1 MGVKGLWQLI
11 DPAGK
16 PIPLERLENRVLA
29 IDVSIWLNQ
38 SLAGFRDASGGGGV
52 VSQAHLL
59 GLFHRVCK
67 LLFYRIKPVFVFDG
81 KPPQLKKD
89 MLAKRRMRKAGA
101 GKKAD
106 KTRNKIVENYLKQQ
120 IVAKQLHR
128 QTQQVSKALEG
139 GQAGLANLLSHRKG
153 NSAAE
158 KDLFELPTPLNHD
171 EDDFSDEEERD
182 DVLGRLDIDHSTDI
196 HAVDL
201 GSSDFK
207 TLTSSQKYEVL
218 LELREKR
225 KQSSWAKLGDMPQ
238 EARSFSGYQ
247 MERLIKRRKIQKM
260 TDDVGTELTDDSLAI
275 ADSKLFVGDREGM
288 RKERKRIVG
297 KDFVYME
304 GIRDKNL
311 TGELSDL
318 SRSICTYLP
327 TYLLP
332 YVLFQTTNKPSPI
345 VLSLKMA

>member
-38 SLAGFRDASGGGGV
+38 SLAGFRDATGGGGV

-106 KTRNKIVENYLKQQ
+106 KARNKIVENYLKQQ
-120 IVAKQLHR
+120 IVAKQLQR

-153 NSAAE
+153 NAAAE
-158 KDLFELPTPLNHD
+158 KDLFELPAPLDRD
-171 EDDFSDEEERD
+171 EGDLSEEEEEERD

-201 GSSDFK
+201 GSSDFE

-225 KQSSWAKLGDMPQ
+225 KQSSWAKLGEMPQ

-247 MERLIKRRKIQKM
+247 MERLRKRRKIQKM
-260 TDDVGTELTDDSLAI
+260 TNEVGSKLTDDSMAV

-297 KDFVYME
+297 KNFIYME
-304 GIRDKNL
+304 GIGDKNL
-311 TGELSDL
+311 TGELSDINVACIVF
-318 SRSICTYLP
+318 SITLC
-327 TYLLP
+327 
-332 YVLFQTTNKPSPI
+332 PSFR
-345 VLSLKMA
+345 L

>member
-1 MGVKGLWQLI
+1 MKLCLAMGVKGLWQLL
-11 DPAGK
+11 DSAGK

-38 SLAGFRDASGGGGV
+38 SLAGFRDASGGGV

-81 KPPQLKKD
+81 KPPQLKKEL
-89 MLAKRRMRKAGA
+89 LAKRRMKKAGA

-106 KTRNKIVENYLKQQ
+106 KTRSKIVENYLKQQ
-120 IVAKQLHR
+120 IVAKQLQR

-139 GQAGLANLLSHRKG
+139 GQEGLANLLSHRKG

-158 KDLFELPTPLNHD
+158 KDLFELPTPKVKD
-171 EDDFSDEEERD
+171 EDDISDEEERD

-201 GSSDFK
+201 GSSGFK

-225 KQSSWAKLGDMPQ
+225 KQSSWAKLGEMPQ

-247 MERLIKRRKIQKM
+247 MERLRKRRRIQKM
-260 TDDVGTELTDDSLAI
+260 TDEVGTELTDDSLAV

-297 KDFVYME
+297 KDFVYLE

-311 TGELSDL
+311 TGRQSDL
-318 SRSICTYLP
+318 SECIYHL
-327 TYLLP
+327 
-332 YVLFQTTNKPSPI
+332 TNNQPVPQC
-345 VLSLKMA
+345 LT

>member
-106 KTRNKIVENYLKQQ
+106 KARNKIVENYLKQQ
-120 IVAKQLHR
+120 IVAKQLQR

-153 NSAAE
+153 NAAAE
-158 KDLFELPTPLNHD
+158 KDLFELPAPLDRD
-171 EDDFSDEEERD
+171 EGDLSEEEEEEERD

-201 GSSDFK
+201 GSSDFE

-225 KQSSWAKLGDMPQ
+225 KQSSWAKLGEMPQ

-247 MERLIKRRKIQKM
+247 MERLRKRRKIQKM
-260 TDDVGTELTDDSLAI
+260 TNEVGSKLTDDSMAV

-297 KDFVYME
+297 KNFIYME
-304 GIRDKNL
+304 GIGDKNL
-311 TGELSDL
+311 TGELSDINVACIVF
-318 SRSICTYLP
+318 SITLC
-327 TYLLP
+327 
-332 YVLFQTTNKPSPI
+332 PSFR
-345 VLSLKMA
+345 L